1 MAEGPS
7 LKQKIARRM
16 TVISLLFAL
25 IAGLGVYTGVQSL
38 LLYTMGHVSFEYV
51 DDLVGHHDAAGGAT
65 LADLTGPLSDKM
77 RFQPFDMVRIY
88 DANGQVVFER
98 RYRHEEQLKLVAPL
112 GAGTSKPS
120 LPAHQG
126 KRLANHGIAI
136 QSFRAVPLGNAAA
149 ADSSSLI
156 EFTEII
162 AHDEQV
168 RLDQISVFAALAA
181 MGLAGLMG
189 LVAYPAVAA
198 LVDRNSNLVRQ
209 VEFAYINLLKSLG
222 IAISRRDSETGEHC
236 YRTTLVAIAIGEAMQ
251 LELAPMRSLIAG
263 SLLHDMGKI
272 AIDDAI
278 LRKPGKFTPE
288 EMDIMRG
295 HVNEGVRIVGD
306 LKTIPGATDVVAF
319 HHERWDGKGYPN
331 GLAGLDIPLLARI
344 FAVADVFDALSAR
357 RKYKEPFSFDRA
369 MAMIREGAGTHF
381 DADIVAHFETI
392 AAGLYDR
399 IENHEAAETIAM
411 LDAKLA
417 QYFSEAAG
425 FEITIQG

>member
-1 MAEGPS
+1 
-7 LKQKIARRM
+7 M

-38 LLYTMGHVSFEYV
+38 LLYTMGHVSFEYL
-51 DDLVGHHDAAGGAT
+51 DGLVGHHQASGGAT
-65 LADLTGPLSDKM
+65 LVDLTGPLSDAT
-77 RFQPFDMVRIY
+77 QYHPFDMVRIY
-88 DANGQVVFER
+88 DGSGHIVFER
-98 RYRHEEQLKLVAPL
+98 RYRHEEQLALVAPL

-120 LPAHQG
+120 LPTHQAM
-126 KRLANHGIAI
+126 RLANHGIAI
-136 QSFRAVPLGNAAA
+136 QSFHVVPFARTAAA
-149 ADSSSLI
+149 GSSNLI
-156 EFTEII
+156 EFTEVIEH
-162 AHDEQV
+162 AQQV

-306 LKTIPGATDVVAF
+306 LHTIPGATDIVAF

-369 MAMIREGAGTHF
+369 MGLIREGAGTHF
-381 DADIVAHFETI
+381 DADIVVHFETI

-425 FEITIQG
+425 FEIGSVS